1 MIAGVVNVPSENL
14 MIIRG
19 LTVFA
24 AKPYRSF
31 LRIFSCVGA
40 LFPEFSAR
48 DPLFFENPQ
57 RPSRSFFEIFGSRP
71 GLFRKYLAGLA

>member
-1 MIAGVVNVPSENL
+1 

-48 DPLFFENPQ
+48 DPFFFKNPQ
-57 RPSRSFFEIFGSRP
+57 QHDRSFSKIFISG
-71 GLFRKYLAGLA
+71 FDHF